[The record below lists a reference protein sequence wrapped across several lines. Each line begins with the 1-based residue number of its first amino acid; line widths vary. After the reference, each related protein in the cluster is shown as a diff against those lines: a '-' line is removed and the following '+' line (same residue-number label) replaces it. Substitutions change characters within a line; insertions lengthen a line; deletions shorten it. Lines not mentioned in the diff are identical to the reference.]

1 MGHIHSNSGKV
12 ICILRYYRCTHRQ
25 RMKENADRHGGG
37 ELAACKVCKIIYLS
51 IYWSNILSIYLSMIL
66 RGWRV
71 SVVKSTGYSGSRG
84 PVLNSQHP
92 HGGSQLP
99 VTPIPGMMPTSGLL
113 QVPGTHMMYKH
124 TCKENTIYIK
134 GNIFICTWIYSY
146 ESGQLEKLLPNLTVL
161 LMATGLK
168 LVFPDCFI
176 SFTVLDACHSPCIVQ

>member
-1 MGHIHSNSGKV
+1 
-12 ICILRYYRCTHRQ
+12 
-25 RMKENADRHGGG
+25 
-37 ELAACKVCKIIYLS
+37 
-51 IYWSNILSIYLSMIL
+51 MIL

-134 GNIFICTWIYSY
+134 GNIFICT
-146 ESGQLEKLLPNLTVL
+146 
-161 LMATGLK
+161 
-168 LVFPDCFI
+168 
-176 SFTVLDACHSPCIVQ
+176 